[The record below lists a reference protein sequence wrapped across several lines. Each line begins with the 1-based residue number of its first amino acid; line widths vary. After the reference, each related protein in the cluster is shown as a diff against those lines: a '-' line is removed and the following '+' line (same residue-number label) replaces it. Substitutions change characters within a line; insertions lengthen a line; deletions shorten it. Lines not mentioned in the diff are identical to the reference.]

1 VPPKQLILIIV
12 SLLAGGLL
20 WGTAG
25 RAAGQTP
32 PPPHRVFLP
41 AVFNNHMTFT
51 GPEVPFGYGWGVY
64 NWRAYSPALPRYPA
78 TSFNWIKVADNPNP
92 ADLCGVF
99 RLPYK
104 VLLRLNQANAKTT
117 VAQVAEASTAWAQ
130 NLKGTPEAG
139 RCVDAFEI
147 GNEPNLSMMGAFDGP
162 VDPELYADQL
172 CAAYDAI
179 KAVDPGYLVVS
190 AGLAPTAG
198 LPDATLALTDT
209 VFLRR
214 MLDRI
219 GALRQGDAGGCFD
232 VLGYHNYG
240 FRTGYDTAPD
250 APACAERSCFRG
262 VEDIVAIL
270 RHEYRVTA
278 RVWSTEMGWMRDFG
292 AGGCGAAPW
301 VPFFAGFQR
310 SDADQ
315 AAQLV
320 GAYQYA
326 RRNWP
331 WLGAMFVFNLDYDR
345 RDQDPCADEQ
355 GWFAVKG
362 YPAEAALEA
371 MPKP

>member
-1 VPPKQLILIIV
+1 MRLQRLTLAILG
-12 SLLAGGLL
+12 LLAGVALSGN
-20 WGTAG
+20 AG
-25 RAAGQTP
+25 RASGETP
-32 PPPHRVFLP
+32 PAPHRVFLP
-41 AVFNNHMTFT
+41 AVFNDYMAFA
-51 GPEVPFGYGWGVY
+51 GPDVAFGYGWGVY
-64 NWRAYSPALPRYPA
+64 NWRAYWPALPRYPA
-78 TSFNWIKVADNPNP
+78 TSFGWIKVADNPSP
-92 ADLCGVF
+92 AELCGGN

-104 VLLRLNQANAKTT
+104 VLLRLNQANANTAA
-117 VAQVAEASTAWAQ
+117 AQVAEASTAWAW
-130 NLKGTPEAG
+130 NLRGTPPAS

-147 GNEPNLSMMGAFDGP
+147 GNEPNLSMPGAFDGP
-162 VDPELYADQL
+162 VNPELYADQL

-179 KAVDPGYLVVS
+179 KAVDPGYIVIS

-198 LPDATLALTDT
+198 LPDPTLALTDT
-209 VFLRR
+209 VFLNR

-219 GALRQGDAGGCFD
+219 GALRQGDAGACFD
-232 VLGYHNYG
+232 ALGYHNYG

-262 VEDIVAIL
+262 AEAIFRIL
-270 RHEYRVTA
+270 REERGVTK
-278 RVWSTEMGWMRDFG
+278 RLWSTEMGWTRDFV

-301 VPFFAGFQR
+301 LPFFAGFQR

-362 YPAEAALEA
+362 FPAEAALEA